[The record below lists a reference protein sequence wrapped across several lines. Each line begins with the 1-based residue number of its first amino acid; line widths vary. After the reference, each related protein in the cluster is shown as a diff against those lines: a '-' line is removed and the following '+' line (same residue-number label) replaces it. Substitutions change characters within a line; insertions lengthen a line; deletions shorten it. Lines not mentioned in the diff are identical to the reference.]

1 MLTGKSQKTLTRLE
15 VNVSQYIDG
24 FVLPIPRDGLNAYR
38 KVVEKVAEIW
48 KEHGALNYSEYVGDD
63 SGLEGLRSFE
73 DFAEAEKDE
82 AIIFGWVEFESREM
96 RDIVNQ
102 RVAADPRMEDL
113 IKPLTNTS
121 RPIFIANRMVFGGF
135 KPFINY

>member
-1 MLTGKSQKTLTRLE
+1 MLSGKSQKTLTRLE

-121 RPIFIANRMVFGGF
+121 RPIFNANRMVFGGF